1 MNEIT
6 YKLEHQKIAPL
17 LLSYAIP
24 AVIGTMVN
32 AMHHIVN
39 RIFIGQAVGALAIS
53 GLTLTFPVLM
63 FLQAFGMLVGAG
75 SATRISIFLGR
86 KENDMAENVLG
97 NAFTLTFI
105 LSFLTIVPSLV
116 FMEDVLLLFG
126 ASEQTMPYAKEY
138 LYISIP
144 GNLLAS
150 LSFGFNAIMR
160 ASGYPRK
167 AMSYMVLGGILNAL
181 LDALFIFVFEW
192 GIQGAAWSTVIA
204 MSVTSILVLRH
215 FYSKESIIRLWSK
228 YYRPNKE
235 IILSIFTIGMSPF
248 AMQLAGSAVNVIMN
262 QSLKTYGGDLAIG
275 ACGIINSIALLLV
288 LLIMGITQGM
298 QPIVGFNYG
307 AGNKARVKE
316 TVRFVMIAAT
326 IITSIGASCSLLFP
340 EWIARAFT
348 TDAELIRI
356 AANGLK
362 ITLSAF
368 FIVGSQI
375 VICQFFQSIGIAWKA
390 MLLSLSRQCLFLIP
404 AILVLPQFYGLDGVW
419 LASPFSDLLAAIT
432 AGLFFWY
439 HLKKEKE
446 IESSTQ

>member
-6 YKLEHQKIAPL
+6 YKLEHQRIGSL

-32 AMHHIVN
+32 AMHQIVN
-39 RIFIGQAVGALAIS
+39 RIFIGQAVGPLAIS
-53 GLTLTFPVLM
+53 GLTLTFPILM

-86 KENDMAENVLG
+86 KENGMAENVLG

-105 LSFLTIVPSLV
+105 LSFLTIVPSMI
-116 FMEDVLLLFG
+116 FMEDVLTLFG

-144 GNLLAS
+144 ANILAS

-167 AMSYMVLGGILNAL
+167 AMSYMVLGGVLNVIL
-181 LDALFIFVFEW
+181 DSLFIFVFKW
-192 GIQGAAWSTVIA
+192 GIQGAAWSTAIA
-204 MSVTSILVLRH
+204 MSVTSFLVLRH
-215 FYSKESIIRLWSK
+215 FYTKESIIQFQKK
-228 YYRPNKE
+228 YYKPNKK

-248 AMQLAGSAVNVIMN
+248 AMQLAGSMVNVIMN
-262 QSLKTYGGDLAIG
+262 QALKSQGGDLAIG
-275 ACGIINSIALLLV
+275 ASGIINSISLLLV
-288 LLIMGITQGM
+288 MLIMGITQGM

-326 IITSIGASCSLLFP
+326 IITSTGAICSLLFP
-340 EWIARAFT
+340 EWIVRAFT
-348 TDAELIRI
+348 TDTELIKI
-356 AANGLK
+356 SANGLQ
-362 ITLSAF
+362 ICLSIF
-368 FIVGSQI
+368 FVVGSQV

-390 MLLSLSRQCLFLIP
+390 MFLSLSRQCLFLIP
-404 AILVLPQFYGLDGVW
+404 AIILLPQFYGLNGVW
-419 LASPFSDLLAAIT
+419 MASPLSDFVSSVAA
-432 AGLFFWY
+432 ALFFWH
-439 HLKKEKE
+439 HLRKERE
-446 IESSTQ
+446 LEE